1 MRKICFILSLVTFSL
16 VSGGL
21 YGQTRTPVP
30 PQTNKSSHYG
40 INILITKPAVNENDD
55 EVHQK
60 YASKIGDRKNFTDWL
75 FVDVKFPVLT
85 PRQNDPWEY
94 WVDDLAVRLEII
106 GFKRV
111 NNDTQPVALAF
122 TQLLNP
128 VLADGKVH
136 HVRFFVPPYVLYR
149 YILPLNNNR
158 SDMRKR
164 VSQMY
169 ILATVLWRGNPI
181 CYITPSGR
189 NARNRRS
196 IIDNMRIMR
205 EQRRSNYLD
214 NTLLP
219 AEYTPW
225 VGRSTDRFESMK
237 IDMQQRSR

>member
-1 MRKICFILSLVTFSL
+1 MRKICFVLSLVTFSL
-16 VSGGL
+16 VSGML
-21 YGQTRTPVP
+21 YGQARTPVP
-30 PQTNKSSHYG
+30 PQTNKGAYYG
-40 INILITKPAVNENDD
+40 IHVMITKPAANENDD
-55 EVHQK
+55 EIHQK
-60 YASKIGDRKNFTDWL
+60 YASKLGSNKDFTDWL

-85 PRQNDPWEY
+85 PRQGDLWEY

-106 GFKRV
+106 GFRREGNATK
-111 NNDTQPVALAF
+111 PVALSF
-122 TQLLNP
+122 TQPLNP

-149 YILPLNNNR
+149 YIVALTKNK
-158 SDMRKR
+158 SEMRKR

-181 CYITPSGR
+181 CYITPTGR

>member
-1 MRKICFILSLVTFSL
+1 ML
-16 VSGGL
+16 
-21 YGQTRTPVP
+21 
-30 PQTNKSSHYG
+30 
-40 INILITKPAVNENDD
+40 TKPAINENDD

-60 YASKIGDRKNFTDWL
+60 YASRIAANKNFSDWL

-85 PRQNDPWEY
+85 PRANDPWEY

-106 GFKRV
+106 GRKSGPNGV
-111 NNDTQPVALAF
+111 VPVALAF

-136 HVRFFVPPYVLYR
+136 HVRFFVPPHVLYR
-149 YILPLNNNR
+149 YIAPLSRNK
-158 SDMRKR
+158 SDVRKYTN
-164 VSQMY
+164 QLY
-169 ILATVLWRGNPI
+169 ILATVLWKGNPI
-181 CYITPSGR
+181 CYITPIGR
-189 NARNRRS
+189 NARNRKT
-196 IIDNMRIMR
+196 IYDNMRIMR
-205 EQRRSNYLD
+205 EQRRSDYLD